1 MYKTESLA
9 KDIEDNVNKNSN
21 DLKQRKNEAKE
32 LMDICNKNKSKIE
45 EIKGHLN
52 EKKLSKV
59 NLGVSIMLYI
69 YFLNRMN

>member
-32 LMDICNKNKSKIE
+32 LMDICNKNKAKIE